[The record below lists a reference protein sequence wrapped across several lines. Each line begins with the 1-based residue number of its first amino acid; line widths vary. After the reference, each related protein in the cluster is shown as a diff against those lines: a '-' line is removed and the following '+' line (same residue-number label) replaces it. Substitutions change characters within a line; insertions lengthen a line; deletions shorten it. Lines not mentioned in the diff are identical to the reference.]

1 MQGSSYSL
9 IERDTFSEQYTRIL
23 KNDLALG
30 INMRAFLLSLLM
42 MTVCLAGCVSNDAA
56 NESDIGDTTQ
66 DELALPVWEIGD
78 QWLYTFITP
87 EFGEDST
94 RLVVADIREDDGLF
108 MLGISSEGEAQRHAV
123 INHNPFLGRIT
134 MDGLS
139 VYENGEPQQVFNFP
153 WEVGNT
159 WQFRLLS
166 QDWIANTDNIYN
178 GEVSVSAI
186 SNDGHTLS
194 YVFSGRDGFIKNLVW
209 SDNEGVKNLEMTL
222 NQKNVGYSGDV
233 YFYRAGDIH
242 DNLYEENDQEIYDTF
257 LDEGYSP
264 NEAWDTLVWY
274 LDVEISQQ
282 GGSGS
287 LSIKDHQ
294 GASPLTRA
302 WGAGATEKGSFG
314 TIPSNSGEH
323 SITVTL
329 RGQDSHVHLKVAGAL
344 VRSWTL

>member
-1 MQGSSYSL
+1 MTG
-9 IERDTFSEQYTRIL
+9 RL
-23 KNDLALG
+23 KAP
-30 INMRAFLLSLLM
+30 LLVLLLLC
-42 MTVCLAGCVSNDAA
+42 TSVLAGCVSDS
-56 NESDIGDTTQ
+56 ESAQEADTTTDDQ
-66 DELALPVWEIGD
+66 KQLPVWEIGD
-78 QWLYTFITP
+78 NWLYTFITP
-87 EFGEDST
+87 QFGEDSA
-94 RLVVADIREDDGLF
+94 RLVVADVRTDDGLF

-123 INHNPFLGRIT
+123 INHNPFLGRVT

-139 VYENGEPQQVFNFP
+139 VYENGDPQPVFNFP
-153 WEVGNT
+153 WAVGNS
-159 WQFRLLS
+159 WNFRLLG
-166 QDWIANTDNIYN
+166 QDWTATTDNIYN
-178 GEVSVSAI
+178 GDVTVSAT
-186 SNDGHTLS
+186 STEDHKLS
-194 YVFSGRDGFIKNLVW
+194 YVFSGSQGFIKSLLW
-209 SDNEGVKNLEMTL
+209 TDSEGVNHLEMNL
-222 NQKNVGYSGDV
+222 NQKKTGYTGDV
-233 YFYRAGDIH
+233 FFYRAGDIH

-314 TIPSNSGEH
+314 TIPSNSGDH

-329 RGQDSHVHLKVAGAL
+329 RGQDSFVHLKVAGAL

>member
-1 MQGSSYSL
+1 MTG
-9 IERDTFSEQYTRIL
+9 RL
-23 KNDLALG
+23 KAP
-30 INMRAFLLSLLM
+30 FLVLLLLC
-42 MTVCLAGCVSNDAA
+42 TSVLAGCVSDS
-56 NESDIGDTTQ
+56 ESAEEADTTTADQ
-66 DELALPVWEIGD
+66 KQLPDWEIGD
-78 QWLYTFITP
+78 NWLYTFITP
-87 EFGEDST
+87 QFGEDSA
-94 RLVVADIREDDGLF
+94 RLVVADIRTDDGLF

-123 INHNPFLGRIT
+123 INHNPFLGRVT

-139 VYENGEPQQVFNFP
+139 VYENGDPQPVFNFP
-153 WEVGNT
+153 WTVGNS
-159 WQFRLLS
+159 WDFRLLG
-166 QDWIANTDNIYN
+166 QDWTATTDNIYN
-178 GEVSVSAI
+178 GDVTVSAT
-186 SNDGHTLS
+186 STEDHELS
-194 YVFSGRDGFIKNLVW
+194 YVFSGSQGFIKSLLW
-209 SDNEGVKNLEMTL
+209 TDNEGIDHLEMNL
-222 NQKNVGYSGDV
+222 NQKKTGYTGDV
-233 YFYRAGDIH
+233 FFYRAGDIH

-314 TIPSNSGEH
+314 TIPSNSGDH
-323 SITVTL
+323 SITVTV
-329 RGQDSHVHLKVAGAL
+329 RGQDSFVHLKVAGAL

>member
-1 MQGSSYSL
+1 MTG
-9 IERDTFSEQYTRIL
+9 RL
-23 KNDLALG
+23 KAP
-30 INMRAFLLSLLM
+30 LLVLLLLC
-42 MTVCLAGCVSNDAA
+42 TSVLAGCVSDS
-56 NESDIGDTTQ
+56 ESAQEADTTTDDQ
-66 DELALPVWEIGD
+66 KQLPVWEVGD
-78 QWLYTFITP
+78 NWLYTFITP
-87 EFGEDST
+87 QFGEDSA
-94 RLVVADIREDDGLF
+94 RLVVADVRTDDGLF

-123 INHNPFLGRIT
+123 INHNPFLGRVT

-139 VYENGEPQQVFNFP
+139 VYENGDPQPVFNFP
-153 WEVGNT
+153 WMVGNS
-159 WQFRLLS
+159 WDFRLLG
-166 QDWIANTDNIYN
+166 QDWTATTDNIYN
-178 GEVSVSAI
+178 GDVTVSAT
-186 SNDGHTLS
+186 STEDHELS
-194 YVFSGRDGFIKNLVW
+194 YVFSGSQGFIKSLLW
-209 SDNEGVKNLEMTL
+209 TDNEGIDHLEMNL
-222 NQKNVGYSGDV
+222 NQKKTGYTGDV
-233 YFYRAGDIH
+233 FFYRAGDIH

-314 TIPSNSGEH
+314 TIPSNSGDH
-323 SITVTL
+323 SITVTV
-329 RGQDSHVHLKVAGAL
+329 RGQDSFVHLKVAGAL

>member
-1 MQGSSYSL
+1 M
-9 IERDTFSEQYTRIL
+9 L
-23 KNDLALG
+23 KNNPLVGL
-30 INMRAFLLSLLM
+30 NMRAYLLSLLM
-42 MTVCLAGCVSNDAA
+42 VTVSLAGCISNEDSTA
-56 NESDIGDTTQ
+56 SDIGNTTV
-66 DELALPVWEIGD
+66 DDLALPEWQIGE

-87 EFGEDST
+87 QFGEDSA
-94 RLVVADIREDDGLF
+94 RLVVADIRDDEGVF

-123 INHNPFLGRIT
+123 INHNPFLGRVT

-139 VYENGEPQQVFNFP
+139 VYENGEPQSVFNFP

-159 WQFRLLS
+159 WEFRLLG
-166 QDWIANTDNIYN
+166 QDWSASTDNIYN
-178 GEVSVSAI
+178 GEVTVSAT
-186 SNDGHTLS
+186 STESHSLS
-194 YVFSGRDGFIKNLVW
+194 YVFSGREGFLKSLLW
-209 SDNEGVKNLEMTL
+209 TDNEGVEHLQMTL
-222 NQKNVGYSGDV
+222 NQKKTNYSGDV
-233 YFYRAGDIH
+233 FFYRAGDLH
-242 DNLYEENDQEIYDTF
+242 DNLYEENDQEVYDTF
-257 LDEGYSP
+257 FDDGYSP

-274 LDVEISQQ
+274 LDVEISDQ

-323 SITVTL
+323 SITVTV
-329 RGQDSHVHLKVAGAL
+329 RGQDSFIHLKVAGAL